1 MTKITKKLLEELK
14 SKLEEEGKL
23 LEEELKKFAEKDKRL
38 EGDWDTRFPHFDGGE
53 TGGAALE
60 KAADEIEEYITLL
73 PIEYILET
81 RLQNIHLALKK
92 IKKAAK
98 GEPRSPRF
106 AGEAGQGRGKYGI
119 CEKCGQEIEVERLK
133 ISPEARLCLK
143 CARLKK
149 SQK

>member
-14 SKLEEEGKL
+14 SKLEKEEKL

-53 TGGAALE
+53 TGSAALE
-60 KAADEIEEYITLL
+60 KAADEIEEYSTLL
-73 PIEYILET
+73 PIEYVLET

-92 IKKAAK
+92 IKRAAK
-98 GEPRSPRF
+98 GEP
-106 AGEAGQGRGKYGI
+106 GQGRGKYGI
-119 CEKCGQEIEVERLK
+119 CEKCGREIEVERLK

-149 SQK
+149 S

>member
-1 MTKITKKLLEELK
+1 MTKISKKILEELK
-14 SKLEEEGKL
+14 AKLIKEGNL
-23 LEEELKKFAEKDKRL
+23 LEEELKKFAEKDKKL
-38 EGDWDTRFPHFDGGE
+38 EGDWDTRFPYFDGGE

-60 KAADEIEEYITLL
+60 KAADEIEEYSTLL
-73 PIEYILET
+73 PIEYVLET

-92 IKKAAK
+92 IKK
-98 GEPRSPRF
+98 
-106 AGEAGQGRGKYGI
+106 GKYGI
-119 CEKCGQEIEVERLK
+119 CERCGEEIEMERLK